1 MYTCK
6 VRNCALFGAL
16 IALATTGANAHG
28 VVGARFFPATI
39 TSDDPFAADEL
50 ALPTITAFN
59 HETDYDVDY
68 SKSIFPGFAVSLGI
82 GYADSH
88 PPGGPD
94 ATGFKNL
101 TVTPALEL
109 WRSNE
114 HEAIVTAG
122 FIWEVGG
129 SGARAVADNRSTYT
143 PEVLFGKGMG
153 DLPDSMALLRPLAVT
168 GQLGFAIPTAQDASR
183 SFQWAGAIEYSLLYL
198 QNNVRDQGFSPFVA
212 HLTPIVE
219 FSFSTPTD
227 AGGGFTTG
235 TINPGLIW
243 SGQYTQ
249 VAVEAVI
256 PANRATGNAVGV
268 IAQLHFYIDDIFP
281 HSLGRPIFGG
291 KS

>member
-1 MYTCK
+1 MYSRK
-6 VRNCALFGAL
+6 AQIRALVGA
-16 IALATTGANAHG
+16 IIVMGATPASAHG
-28 VVGARFFPATI
+28 IVGARFFPATI

-50 ALPTITAFN
+50 ALPTVTAFN

-68 SKSIFPGFAVSLGI
+68 SKTIFPGFAISLGI
-82 GYADSH
+82 GYADAH

-94 ATGFKNL
+94 ATGFTNL
-101 TVTPALEL
+101 SVTPASEL
-109 WRSNE
+109 RKSEE

-122 FIWEVGG
+122 FIWDVGG
-129 SGARAVADNRSTYT
+129 TGARAVADRASTYT
-143 PEVLFGKGMG
+143 PEILFGKGLG

-168 GQLGFAIPTAQDASR
+168 GQLGFAIPGAQDTSR
-183 SFQWAGAIEYSLLYL
+183 SFQWAGAVEYSLLYL
-198 QNNVRDQGFSPFVA
+198 QNNVRDQGLPPFVA

-256 PANRATGNAVGV
+256 PANRASGNAVGV

-291 KS
+291 KP